1 MLLQNSTFWG
11 IVGIL
16 GSLFITFIFYLI
28 GNKTKKLIYTINSQ
42 PLITNKL
49 SEIQGLNITYED
61 QLIDSL
67 TSTTINIKS
76 IGKDNINPDDFA
88 KADPLCI
95 ITDGIFLF
103 QNDIQS
109 ALTHNSN
116 LSNQVTLT
124 ISDNLT
130 KIMVDYDYFSK
141 NSLISLTLL
150 HTGQLSIHG
159 TMKKG
164 KLSSSSSINRKN
176 ISDILNTIG
185 LALGI
190 VFIILY
196 SLLVHGYNFFIKQAV
211 IFLFNMLLGIFL
223 IDFYNRSKK

>member
-103 QNDIQS
+103 QNDIREFDTLKSKKVPQS
-109 ALTHNSN
+109 LE
-116 LSNQVTLT
+116 
-124 ISDNLT
+124 
-130 KIMVDYDYFSK
+130 
-141 NSLISLTLL
+141 
-150 HTGQLSIHG
+150 
-159 TMKKG
+159 
-164 KLSSSSSINRKN
+164 
-176 ISDILNTIG
+176 IG
-185 LALGI
+185 LFFVKFL
-190 VFIILY
+190 FLLY
-196 SLLVHGYNFFIKQAV
+196 SNI
-211 IFLFNMLLGIFL
+211 
-223 IDFYNRSKK
+223 